1 MRWRLGRTGKEDK
14 RVTSPG
20 PRQAWSHHL
29 GLCLEKCGTQVDS
42 SNSQELGKWEVTKA
56 GLTDFSVILINRPDR
71 NSLSSKNCFSLKHR
85 NQGWEGRWG
94 HQYHFSDERPLSLRN
109 QCHFIPQDLGLA
121 NCGQGLNEPMD
132 VAVRSVSGARP
143 NSPAHACRCRDC
155 VARKPYAY
163 GLLALY
169 RHGTLTPALQPAS
182 LSASSPENLKSIHAR
197 PCCKNLLI

>member
-1 MRWRLGRTGKEDK
+1 MA
-14 RVTSPG
+14 SPG
-20 PRQAWSHHL
+20 PRQDNHL

-42 SNSQELGKWEVTKA
+42 SNSQELGKWEGTKA

-85 NQGWEGRWG
+85 NQGWEGRCG

-121 NCGQGLNEPMD
+121 NCGQGRNEPMD
-132 VAVRSVSGARP
+132 VAVHSVSEHGLTRP
-143 NSPAHACRCRDC
+143 PMHAEAET
-155 VARKPYAY
+155 VAQKALSLTY

-169 RHGTLTPALQPAS
+169 RHSTLIPALQPSS